1 MLCRPST
8 AVHAARSKCVTNGM
22 CCVHTGKSSVLQ
34 AILSKMV
41 VAKGSVAVG
50 GHIAYVPQSP
60 WVQNISLKDNILFGM
75 PYDEAKYKAVIHA
88 CALELDLKILP
99 QGDQSMAGERGIN
112 LSGGQR
118 QRVCLARAAYH
129 DADLILL
136 DNPLS
141 AVDQHTSKH
150 IFDKCI
156 KGLLADKAVVLIAH
170 QLELLPQCNKVAIV
184 KDNAV
189 VYFGPYDQSALNTHM
204 PVDHMMGAT
213 VEGKESATAPPPA
226 VDKAKD
232 AENALIKAR
241 HGGDSQA
248 ALNDLAE
255 SPAEIASKF
264 NGTCKRLTAAQAL
277 AVYFS
282 NGGVLLGLLSIFIF
296 AFTQTTRII
305 GDWWIR

>member
-1 MLCRPST
+1 
-8 AVHAARSKCVTNGM
+8 
-22 CCVHTGKSSVLQ
+22 
-34 AILSKMV
+34 
-41 VAKGSVAVG
+41 
-50 GHIAYVPQSP
+50 
-60 WVQNISLKDNILFGM
+60 M
-75 PYDEAKYKAVIHA
+75 PRCPA
-88 CALELDLKILP
+88 
-99 QGDQSMAGERGIN
+99 GDQSMAGERGIN